1 MLNVENKLFEIYR
14 RRGKEREG
22 WRCGACTFYLVFISG
37 FLQSTNAC
45 CELRAKK
52 GFKMCHISSVGRLVT
67 GEVSRAPNMEIVF
80 TSSHS
85 DDFLAN
91 GDSWVVF
98 HSMNFES
105 PRLWCGVDSFK
116 RSSLFHLERI
126 QN

>member
-1 MLNVENKLFEIYR
+1 MLKISCLRFIVGEE
-14 RRGKEREG
+14 RRGRASDG
-22 WRCGACTFYLVFISG
+22 DGACTFYLVFISG

-45 CELRAKK
+45 CEPRAKK

-80 TSSHS
+80 TCSHL

-98 HSMNFES
+98 HSMNLALVRC
-105 PRLWCGVDSFK
+105 RLV
-116 RSSLFHLERI
+116 
-126 QN
+126 